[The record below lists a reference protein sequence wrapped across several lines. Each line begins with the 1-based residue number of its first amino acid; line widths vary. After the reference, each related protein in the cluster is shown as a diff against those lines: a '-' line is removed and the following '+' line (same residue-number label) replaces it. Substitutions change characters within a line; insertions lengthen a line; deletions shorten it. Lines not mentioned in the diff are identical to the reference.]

1 MQDKVRNKECEGEQ
15 DAHKAR
21 LGSGGMGVAP
31 GDGVEAGRRAGS
43 GAGAEEGHDRKRG
56 EREGMGEPDREGL

>member
-1 MQDKVRNKECEGEQ
+1 MQDEVLNKEPEGEQ

-31 GDGVEAGRRAGS
+31 RDGVEAGKRAGS
-43 GAGAEEGHDRKRG
+43 GAVRRKETIGGGVEARG
-56 EREGMGEPDREGL
+56 WES